1 MRRQDVLTLFD
12 FSYWANRQLLS
23 ATGEVS
29 VEQFTAP
36 STITYRDLRGTLVHT
51 LDVEWSWRIRLRG
64 EHPELWDTSLV
75 ADDYLTVAAL
85 AERWLADELAMREW
99 LESLTDSEL
108 TAIADIGTADRF
120 PLWYYLIHIV
130 THSEQQRRDAVILLA
145 EQRAEPAG
153 PGVPALRRYVEDEV
167 VIRSERSSSTGGGYH
182 SDRPAPNPLLDSARR
197 WRVAKR

>member
-1 MRRQDVLTLFD
+1 MRKQDILTLFG
-12 FSYWANRQLLS
+12 FTYWANRQLLS
-23 ATGEVS
+23 ATREVS

-64 EHPELWDTSLV
+64 EQPELWETSLV
-75 ADDYLTVAAL
+75 DDDYPTVAAL
-85 AERWLADELAMREW
+85 AERWSADESAMREW

-130 THSEQQRRDAVILLA
+130 THSEQQRRDAAILLA
-145 EQRAEPAG
+145 NNGQSPPDLEFLYYADT
-153 PGVPALRRYVEDEV
+153 LKM
-167 VIRSERSSSTGGGYH
+167 RS
-182 SDRPAPNPLLDSARR
+182 
-197 WRVAKR
+197 